1 MSLMITEID
10 QEPSPGEMVEEVVEE
25 MAKVDFK
32 IEMVEVIMGEEV
44 LEAIEVVVKVNGTM
58 EIQIGIRKMEEEE
71 MVGETA

>member
-10 QEPSPGEMVEEVVEE
+10 QEPSPGEMVVEVVEE
-25 MAKVDFK
+25 MVKVDFK